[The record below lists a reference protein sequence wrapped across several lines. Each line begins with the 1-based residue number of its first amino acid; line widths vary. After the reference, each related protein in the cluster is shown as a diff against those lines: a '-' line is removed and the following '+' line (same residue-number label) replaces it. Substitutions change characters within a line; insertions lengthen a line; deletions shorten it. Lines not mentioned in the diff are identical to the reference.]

1 MKSKII
7 GICLLVLIGA
17 LVLVSGQWSILYDSI
32 ALMIMHC
39 VFVALFFSYLP
50 TLIFKAEGYRLV
62 SYVIEILLGF
72 IVFFFMQLNCLT
84 HVENMNIVNWVM
96 LMMFDGVAVMVV
108 GFGGAMLYARSTKY

>member
-7 GICLLVLIGA
+7 KICLLVLIGA

-32 ALMIMHC
+32 ALMMMHC
-39 VFVALFFSYLP
+39 VFAALFFACLP

-72 IVFFFMQLNCLT
+72 IVFFFIYLNCQVYT
-84 HVENMNIVNWVM
+84 ENMSIVNWVIF
-96 LMMFDGVAVMVV
+96 MMFDGVAVMVV
-108 GFGGAMLYARSTKY
+108 DFGGAMLNSKSIKY

>member
-7 GICLLVLIGA
+7 VICLLVLIGA
-17 LVLVSGQWSILYDSI
+17 FSVFAGQWSVLYGNM
-32 ALMIMHC
+32 AMMAMHC

-72 IVFFFMQLNCLT
+72 MVFFFMQLNCLT

-96 LMMFDGVAVMVV
+96 LMMFDSVAVMAV